1 MIKHGIFLGIYA
13 NREIEGENE
22 VSSLTRLA
30 FLAPL
35 ITLLTSIPTFIVV
48 GLLYWWLY

>member
-1 MIKHGIFLGIYA
+1 MIKHGIFVGIYA

-22 VSSLTRLA
+22 VSSLMRLD
-30 FLAPL
+30 FLASL